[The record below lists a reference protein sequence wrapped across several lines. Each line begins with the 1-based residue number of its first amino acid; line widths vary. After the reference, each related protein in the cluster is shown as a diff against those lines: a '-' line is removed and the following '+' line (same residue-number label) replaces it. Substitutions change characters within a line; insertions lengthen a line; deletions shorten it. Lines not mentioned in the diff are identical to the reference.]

1 MPPFHIQFLQFY
13 KWVLSIIAAMVHTS
27 PLMLKEPKGEPIPS
41 PPSLHFVRSESPPRK
56 VGLTPRLH
64 RRRRDDAQCNLR
76 SCSNGS
82 SNNNNNNFYS
92 AVDEQIPTVASP
104 PHNNKAV
111 QKETDR
117 REEGEETEYDF
128 TLTPTVLYGVT
139 EEERAAEDHHSR
151 RAQTVEVK
159 RYHRSP
165 HWSGKVNINP
175 FSPVPEQY
183 LCVTSNSPSE
193 KQSGF
198 DNDACDDI
206 GKTTKKAK
214 RARLSPTKIAKSD
227 AINGSGVNF
236 YPRGL
241 KQATERKRKI
251 TYSIEDTTQHNE
263 GTNNKRICL
272 PNERSRYLDDF
283 EEIQFLGA
291 GSFGTVCACLSRLDG
306 CMYAIKSISPDGHV
320 VPRRN
325 NDDNNNLLSPNSFYG
340 RNCSQTTL
348 APPPPTP
355 RRDGI
360 PSSARRHKAQ
370 SRLSP
375 NDGDMSQQM
384 VLRGS
389 SHWNDN
395 ALHRMLREVFA
406 LAALCN
412 QIDCRT
418 FHIVRYHQA
427 WLEDDGTL
435 YIQTE
440 LCKSTLRDE
449 MKSGVMSVSRQ
460 FKILREVLLALEL
473 VHEQSCVHLDIKPE
487 NIFVKDNV
495 YKLGDFGTATLRNE
509 KMNAVTGGKLMD
521 VEEGD
526 SRYMP
531 RDLLEDN
538 TEHQDLTKS
547 DIFSLGITMY
557 ETCIDRPLPICGQEW
572 QDLRDGKFSK
582 PAGINPTLYFILKQM
597 MHPDASKR
605 PSATDLLSRS
615 ELSANS
621 DNIFLSSARNA
632 LPKGTRSLPLK
643 RSASWTL

>member
-1 MPPFHIQFLQFY
+1 
-13 KWVLSIIAAMVHTS
+13 MVHTS

-76 SCSNGS
+76 SCSS
-82 SNNNNNNFYS
+82 SNSKNNNNFYA

-104 PHNNKAV
+104 PHTNKAT
-111 QKETDR
+111 QKDTDGKNKG
-117 REEGEETEYDF
+117 EGTEYDF

-139 EEERAAEDHHSR
+139 EEERAAEDHHTR

-183 LCVTSNSPSE
+183 LCATSNSPLE
-193 KQSGF
+193 KQSSF
-198 DNDACDDI
+198 DNDACDAI

-214 RARLSPTKIAKSD
+214 RARLSPTTKSAKSD
-227 AINGSGVNF
+227 IVNGGGVNF

-241 KQATERKRKI
+241 QQATERKRKVN
-251 TYSIEDTTQHNE
+251 YSIQDTSNHE
-263 GTNNKRICL
+263 GSNNKRICL

-325 NDDNNNLLSPNSFYG
+325 DDNNDLLSPNSFYGG

-348 APPPPTP
+348 APPTP

-375 NDGDMSQQM
+375 NDEDMSQQM

-412 QIDCRT
+412 QSDCRT

-449 MKSGVMSVSRQ
+449 MKSEVMSVSRQ

-473 VHEQSCVHLDIKPE
+473 VHEQSCIHLDIKPE

-509 KMNAVTGGKLMD
+509 KMIADTGGKSMD

-531 RDLLEDN
+531 RDLLENN

-597 MHPDASKR
+597 MHPDPSKR

-621 DNIFLSSARNA
+621 DNIFLSSASNA
-632 LPKGTRSLPLK
+632 LSKGTRSLPLK